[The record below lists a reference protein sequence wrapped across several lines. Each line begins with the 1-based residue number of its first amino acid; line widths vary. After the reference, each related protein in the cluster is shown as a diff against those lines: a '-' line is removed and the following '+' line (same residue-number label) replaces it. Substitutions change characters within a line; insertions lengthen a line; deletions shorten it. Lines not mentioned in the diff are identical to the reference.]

1 MSSNMYRVG
10 DYVYFETAPSM
21 PLQIRRIEELN
32 KTPNGNVEAKVMC
45 YFRRRD
51 IPASLLVL
59 ADKHQGIIEPE
70 PEVNGTEP
78 HSPSVKPAASP
89 STTNQETSSE
99 PAVVK
104 PESEEETK
112 KEKEDKAP
120 VDSEA
125 KPTEPLEKPA
135 EDEKP
140 EEDTNA
146 KQKQQLN
153 QRELFLSKQVEILP
167 ATNIR
172 GKCSVTLLNETES
185 FSSYV
190 EKEDAFFY
198 TLVYDPLQRTLLADR
213 GEIRVGSRYQAEPT
227 PLLKEEETDERKMED
242 LEDLTW
248 NPEHGLSDREI
259 DQFLVVARSVGT
271 FARALDCTSSVKQ
284 PSLHMSAAAASRDI
298 TLFHAMDVLHQ
309 SGYDLGKAICA
320 LAPQT
325 GPILCRDQMEEWS
338 ASEANL
344 FEEAM
349 EKYGKDFND
358 VRQDFL
364 SWKTHSS
371 LIEYYYLWKTTDRY
385 VQQKRVKAVESE
397 SKLKQVYI
405 PNYNKP
411 HPAAIGPPIPLSTKN
426 GAPQI
431 EIGLGPGKVCEC
443 CSVSSSVQWYAWGQ
457 SSGTSSAAQASSR
470 LCQSCWTYWK
480 KYGDLTV
487 GSKSAASMTLAEDD
501 APKCFSSSSS
511 EALTSRPHRC
521 SIQGCGKTRTAFYLA
536 VTPSTRLARRFCVHL
551 LRPKHAARFPFLP
564 ISAAAIRQ
572 EFQTRMS
579 KKSPSEVQALMT
591 RAQKPLTPLHP
602 PKRIRVADLTFRLA
616 RGQIHSTTAAWL
628 ILPDRS
634 LPKPKLA
641 REAFPKPPKAA
652 DGSLIYE
659 KIVLPQ
665 RDLERIKRRPDDS
678 PSDGPAHKRS
688 ARESPG
694 GVTSPLSIL
703 APLSGMGVRAP
714 GGSPTPNTGS
724 FLSHLPG
731 LPMSRNVSSSL
742 LNPEL
747 YGISGVSSSKA
758 SPSTAHS
765 SVSISQKIGGGPSGS
780 GTGPTGGVSAAGG
793 GRSRGPGGIHG
804 HSGGRVKQLPT
815 WMDAPDDLFFH
826 STQVT
831 K

>member
-1 MSSNMYRVG
+1 LM
-10 DYVYFETAPSM
+10 
-21 PLQIRRIEELN
+21 
-32 KTPNGNVEAKVMC
+32 
-45 YFRRRD
+45 
-51 IPASLLVL
+51 
-59 ADKHQGIIEPE
+59 
-70 PEVNGTEP
+70 
-78 HSPSVKPAASP
+78 
-89 STTNQETSSE
+89 
-99 PAVVK
+99 
-104 PESEEETK
+104 
-112 KEKEDKAP
+112 
-120 VDSEA
+120 
-125 KPTEPLEKPA
+125 
-135 EDEKP
+135 
-140 EEDTNA
+140 
-146 KQKQQLN
+146 
-153 QRELFLSKQVEILP
+153 
-167 ATNIR
+167 
-172 GKCSVTLLNETES
+172 
-185 FSSYV
+185 
-190 EKEDAFFY
+190 
-198 TLVYDPLQRTLLADR
+198 
-213 GEIRVGSRYQAEPT
+213 
-227 PLLKEEETDERKMED
+227 
-242 LEDLTW
+242 W
-248 NPEHGLSDREI
+248 NPDQGLAAREI
-259 DQFLVVARSVGT
+259 DQFMVVARSIGT
-271 FARALDCTSSVKQ
+271 FARALDCSSSVKQ

-298 TLFHAMDVLHQ
+298 TLYHAMDTLHK
-309 SGYDLGKAICA
+309 SGYDLGKAMCA
-320 LAPQT
+320 LTPQT

-364 SWKTHSS
+364 PWKTHSS

-411 HPAAIGPPIPLSTKN
+411 HPSAIGPPIPSSSKN

-431 EIGLGPGKVCEC
+431 EIGLGPGKVCEN
-443 CSVSSSVQWYAWGQ
+443 CSVSTSVQWYAWGP
-457 SSGTSSAAQASSR
+457 SGGNTSATQSSR
-470 LCQSCWTYWK
+470 LCQNCWTYWK
-480 KYGDLTV
+480 KYGDLSV
-487 GSKSAASMTLAEDD
+487 GARPGVPMASAEEE
-501 APKCFSSSSS
+501 PKCFSSSSS

-521 SIQGCGKTRTAFYLA
+521 STQGCGKTRTAFYLA
-536 VTPSTRLARRFCVHL
+536 VTPTTRLARRFCVHL

-665 RDLERIKRRPDDS
+665 RELDRIKRRPDDS
-678 PSDGPAHKRS
+678 PSDAPPHKRS

-703 APLSGMGVRAP
+703 APLSGMPARAS
-714 GGSPTPNTGS
+714 GSPTPNASS

-731 LPMSRNVSSSL
+731 MSAMSRSNVSSFL
-742 LNPEL
+742 AAPEL
-747 YGISGVSSSKA
+747 YGVSALANSSGQGAAAA
-758 SPSTAHS
+758 SVKTTPSTHS
-765 SVSISQKIGGGPSGS
+765 PVSKIAAGPV
-780 GTGPTGGVSAAGG
+780 TVTGGA
-793 GRSRGPGGIHG
+793 RSRASGALHG

-831 K
+831 KKLRRQLATQEIRRAARKPWRILTIVSPSSALAKT

>member
-1 MSSNMYRVG
+1 M
-10 DYVYFETAPSM
+10 
-21 PLQIRRIEELN
+21 EE
-32 KTPNGNVEAKVMC
+32 
-45 YFRRRD
+45 
-51 IPASLLVL
+51 
-59 ADKHQGIIEPE
+59 
-70 PEVNGTEP
+70 
-78 HSPSVKPAASP
+78 
-89 STTNQETSSE
+89 
-99 PAVVK
+99 
-104 PESEEETK
+104 
-112 KEKEDKAP
+112 
-120 VDSEA
+120 
-125 KPTEPLEKPA
+125 
-135 EDEKP
+135 
-140 EEDTNA
+140 
-146 KQKQQLN
+146 
-153 QRELFLSKQVEILP
+153 
-167 ATNIR
+167 
-172 GKCSVTLLNETES
+172 
-185 FSSYV
+185 
-190 EKEDAFFY
+190 
-198 TLVYDPLQRTLLADR
+198 
-213 GEIRVGSRYQAEPT
+213 
-227 PLLKEEETDERKMED
+227 
-242 LEDLTW
+242 LEDLVWTT
-248 NPEHGLSDREI
+248 EHGLAAREI
-259 DQFLVVARSVGT
+259 DQFMIVARSVGT
-271 FARALDCTSSVKQ
+271 FARALDCSSSVKQ

-298 TLFHAMDVLHQ
+298 TLFHAMDTLHK
-309 SGYDLGKAICA
+309 SGYDLSKAMCA
-320 LAPQT
+320 LTPQT

-371 LIEYYYLWKTTDRY
+371 LAEYYYLWKTTDRY

-411 HPAAIGPPIPLSTKN
+411 HPSAIGPPIPSSSKN

-443 CSVSSSVQWYAWGQ
+443 CSVSSSVQWYAWGSSVGSSSTAQ
-457 SSGTSSAAQASSR
+457 SSSSR

-480 KYGDLTV
+480 KYGDL
-487 GSKSAASMTLAEDD
+487 SAGVRPGASMVLAEEE
-501 APKCFSSSSS
+501 PKCFSSSSS

-572 EFQTRMS
+572 EFQARMS

-602 PKRIRVADLTFRLA
+602 PKRIRVSDLTFRLA

-665 RDLERIKRRPDDS
+665 REIVMDRMKRRPDDS
-678 PSDGPAHKRS
+678 PSDVPPHKRS

-694 GVTSPLSIL
+694 GVSSPLSIL
-703 APLSGMGVRAP
+703 APLSGMPARTS
-714 GGSPTPNTGS
+714 GSPTPSASS

-731 LPMSRNVSSSL
+731 MSRSNVSSFL
-742 LNPEL
+742 GTPDL
-747 YGISGVSSSKA
+747 YGVSSLANSSGQGSAAAAAAAAVSVKTT
-758 SPSTAHS
+758 PSTHS
-765 SVSISQKIGGGPSGS
+765 PGTKTA
-780 GTGPTGGVSAAGG
+780 TGPVTVSGGARNRA
-793 GRSRGPGGIHG
+793 PGALHG